1 MLGLLE
7 LNNGDILFMAYH
19 PNLSLFKYGY
29 VTKSVSKLN
38 WQDIMKNSILIRKSG
53 KNSNFPREWYEN
65 ILVEYNNNRINPD
78 YSLFQSMNVT
88 ENGTMFLT
96 FSDFV

>member
-1 MLGLLE
+1 VLGLLE

>member
-1 MLGLLE
+1 VLGLLE

-78 YSLFQSMNVT
+78 
-88 ENGTMFLT
+88 
-96 FSDFV
+96 

>member
-1 MLGLLE
+1 
-7 LNNGDILFMAYH
+7 MAYH